1 LTVDSDLTLKFEIIM
16 QKSNQ
21 KANLLLILGVF
32 ILAACP
38 LMLIHGIEFSGAD
51 DRSTKGIEEMSPG
64 YKPWF
69 KPIFEP
75 QGGEVETFLFATQAA
90 IGSGVTC
97 YILGLYKG
105 RTERRQERDR
115 ADKS

>member
-1 LTVDSDLTLKFEIIM
+1 MS
-16 QKSNQ
+16 KSNRT
-21 KANLLLILGVF
+21 ANLLLMLGVVVLAVSPL
-32 ILAACP
+32 ILFQ
-38 LMLIHGIEFSGAD
+38 GVEFPGAD
-51 DRSTKGIEEMSPG
+51 DKSTKGIEEVSPG

-75 QGGEVETFLFATQAA
+75 QGGEVETFLFAAQSA

-105 RTERRQERDR
+105 RTERRREEDR
-115 ADKS
+115 SDKSID